1 MLIKLL
7 RVIINYPMR
16 IFNQIS
22 WLAII
27 VESNISKN
35 VSVGPSANVRYSTVG
50 CYTYIGKR
58 TNIAYTEIGKFCSI
72 ANDVSI
78 GGGSHPISWISTSP
92 VFYKGRNIL
101 NRNFSNNEYVAFN
114 KTIIGNDVWIGSR
127 AMIKSGVKIGD

>member
-7 RVIINYPMR
+7 SVIINYPMR
-16 IFNQIS
+16 LFNQIS
-22 WLAII
+22 WLSII

-35 VSVGPSANVRYSTVG
+35 VSVGPSANVRCSTVG
-50 CYTYIGKR
+50 CYTYIGRR

-78 GGGSHPISWISTSP
+78 GGGSHPINWVSTSP

-101 NRNFSNNEYVAFN
+101 KCNFSNNEYVTFN
-114 KTIIGNDVWIGSR
+114 
-127 AMIKSGVKIGD
+127 